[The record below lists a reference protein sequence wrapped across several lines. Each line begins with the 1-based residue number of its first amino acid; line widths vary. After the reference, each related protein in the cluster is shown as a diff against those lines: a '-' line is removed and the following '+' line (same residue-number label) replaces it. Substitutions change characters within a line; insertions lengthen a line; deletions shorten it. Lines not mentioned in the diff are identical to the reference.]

1 VQADLA
7 WLRANGW
14 EVAIARHLRYGGK
27 LIGICGGMQML
38 GRRLHD
44 PQGLE
49 GVPGSVDGLG
59 YLDFE
64 TTLEA
69 AKQLRQVRGTLAE
82 GGAAIA
88 GYEIHMGVTEGPALA
103 RPAVQPDGQIL
114 ATYLHGLF
122 DAPEACRA
130 LLAWAGVRDAQAQ
143 DYGALREAS
152 LERLADTC
160 EAHLN
165 LAALFGTL
173 PRAG

>member
-1 VQADLA
+1 
-7 WLRANGW
+7 
-14 EVAIARHLRYGGK
+14 
-27 LIGICGGMQML
+27 M
-38 GRRLHD
+38 
-44 PQGLE
+44 
-49 GVPGSVDGLG
+49 
-59 YLDFE
+59 
-64 TTLEA
+64 
-69 AKQLRQVRGTLAE
+69 RGTLAE

-103 RPAVQPDGQIL
+103 RPAVQLDDGRADGAISPDGQIL